1 MNEKLR
7 TILSVLALGAV
18 VLRATDGFAA
28 PDDEEPAP
36 EAAAVNQNFN
46 VNESNFDQWVFQRAG
61 NASAGRQR
69 IRSRLKLQ
77 FDELH
82 RVCGLTDAQKQK
94 LALAAEGDTKRFF
107 DQVEEVRQKF
117 LKVRNDQNAFGQIW
131 QEIQPLQ
138 TKQAAGL
145 FGDKSFYAKTLRKT
159 LDAEQVEKYQA
170 VLDERRRFRY
180 RASIEVAMATLE
192 SSVALRN
199 EQREALVHILID
211 KTQPPI
217 AFGQYD
223 YYLVMYRLASLPEN
237 DLKPLLDER
246 QWKLMQQP
254 FNQARSMKA
263 MLIQNGMIANDDNQP
278 AKATDDDAAEA
289 AGTLKAG
296 KRVKP

>member
-7 TILSVLALGAV
+7 TIPRVLALGA
-18 VLRATDGFAA
+18 LLLGATDGFAA

-36 EAAAVNQNFN
+36 DAAAVNQNFN
-46 VNESNFDQWVFQRAG
+46 MNESNFDQWVFQGAG

-77 FDELH
+77 LDELH

-117 LKVRNDQNAFGQIW
+117 LKVRNDQNAFNGIW

-138 TKQAAGL
+138 MKQAAGL

-159 LDAEQVEKYQA
+159 LNAEQVEKYQA

-217 AFGQYD
+217 AFGPSQYD
-223 YYLVMYRLASLPEN
+223 YYLVMYRLTSLK
-237 DLKPLLDER
+237 DVKPLFDER
-246 QWKLMQQP
+246 QWKLMQQQ
-254 FNQARSMKA
+254 FNQYRGWKQ
-263 MLIQNGMIANDDNQP
+263 MLIQNGVIGADDGKAAKSADADSAN
-278 AKATDDDAAEA
+278 A
-289 AGTLKAG
+289 AGT
-296 KRVKP
+296 